1 MSKIFHVHLVLFLH
15 YYRNFFG
22 FMKKQFCIVILLLSN
37 SIAHL
42 LKSVLVTVLGV
53 KEAVVLVFSPASL
66 TVFAPINT
74 FSTLSPLSYF

>member
-1 MSKIFHVHLVLFLH
+1 
-15 YYRNFFG
+15 
-22 FMKKQFCIVILLLSN
+22 MKKQFCIVILLLSN

-42 LKSVLVTVLGV
+42 LMSVTVLGV

>member
-1 MSKIFHVHLVLFLH
+1 MSKVFHVHLALFLH

-37 SIAHL
+37 SKTQL
-42 LKSVLVTVLGV
+42 LMSVLVTVLGV

-66 TVFAPINT
+66 IYT
-74 FSTLSPLSYF
+74 